1 MTANDVLAGRL
12 RELRL
17 ELYGV
22 HGGPVLAE
30 ALGLPA
36 RTWAHY
42 ESGVTIP
49 GSVLLRFLAVS
60 GVEPDWLL
68 TGAGRKYRA
77 GPRRLGDFDYWN

>member
-49 GSVLLRFLAVS
+49 G
-60 GVEPDWLL
+60 
-68 TGAGRKYRA
+68 
-77 GPRRLGDFDYWN
+77 